1 MPKVGE
7 KLLDMSLEDNQE
19 EVKCALDY
27 LQMILHR
34 KNKSTYWYA
43 EVKNFGWRKTDG
55 HKFFEAGDSYQFLQQ
70 ILPDCDCSVHV
81 HNWGRNGLAIQNFH
95 HDSPVGDEWY
105 YIKPTTEKKVVLYR
119 ERR

>member
-1 MPKVGE
+1 MPKVGK
-7 KLLDMSLEDNQE
+7 KLLDMSLEDDEE
-19 EVKCALDY
+19 EVECDLEY
-27 LQMILHR
+27 LQEILQK

-43 EVKNFGWRKTDG
+43 EVKNFGWRKIDG
-55 HKFFEAGDSYQFLQQ
+55 HKFFEAQDSYQFLQKV
-70 ILPDCDCSVHV
+70 LPECDCSFSI
-81 HNWGRNGLAIQNFH
+81 HNWGKNGLAIQNFH